1 MLIPVSIKSHSFP
14 WEKFVLQGY
23 QLHLS
28 ELEAEHEE

>member
-1 MLIPVSIKSHSFP
+1 MKSHSFP